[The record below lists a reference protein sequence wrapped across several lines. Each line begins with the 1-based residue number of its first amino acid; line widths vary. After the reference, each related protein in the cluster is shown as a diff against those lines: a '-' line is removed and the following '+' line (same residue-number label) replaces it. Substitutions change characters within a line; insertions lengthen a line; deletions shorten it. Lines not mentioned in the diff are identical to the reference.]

1 MNAGMEFAHKFA
13 RAYAA
18 ACKPLCRELKLPQT
32 AFDIL
37 MFLANNPG
45 YRTAGDIVEVRR
57 IKANLVSVNVD
68 KLVRE
73 GYLRRETVEGD
84 RRKTLLVCTERAQPV
99 IERGR
104 AVQSAFFEQLFA
116 HTDEEMRASF
126 FRTLAVMDADL
137 DAMLEK
143 EPYKWNLPSHFSSPF
158 SPAWAQVS
166 APALRA

>member
-1 MNAGMEFAHKFA
+1 MNAGKEFAHKFA

-68 KLVRE
+68 K
-73 GYLRRETVEGD
+73 RETVEGD

-104 AVQSAFFEQLFA
+104 ALQSAFFEQLFA

-143 EPYKWNLPSHFSSPF
+143 EP
-158 SPAWAQVS
+158 
-166 APALRA
+166 